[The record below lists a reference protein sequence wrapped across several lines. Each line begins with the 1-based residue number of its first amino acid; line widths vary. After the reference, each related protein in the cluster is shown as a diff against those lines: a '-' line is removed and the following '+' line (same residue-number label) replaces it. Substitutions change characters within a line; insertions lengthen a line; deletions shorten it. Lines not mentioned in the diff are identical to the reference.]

1 MRYTIRHTFNTD
13 ADTFWGK
20 LFFDPA
26 YNETLFNKHLKFNFY
41 KVLELTHSPDGSVH
55 RRVECAPPVEIPAVV
70 KKVIG
75 DSTSYVEDG
84 RFDPRTKK
92 FTVEATPKVGA
103 DRIQS
108 RMTMWVEPR
117 GDKKVERF
125 VEVDSTVKVFGIGKM
140 IEGFI
145 EKETRAS
152 YDSAAAFTNQWIAEK
167 GL

>member
-26 YNETLFNKHLKFNFY
+26 YNETLFTQYLKFKQY
-41 KVLELTHSPDGSVH
+41 KVLELQHNPDGSIH
-55 RRVECAPPVEIPAVV
+55 RRVECAPAIEIPAVV

-84 RFDPRTKK
+84 RFDPKTKK

-108 RMTMWVEPR
+108 KVTMWVEPR
-117 GDKKVERF
+117 GDKKIERV
-125 VEVDSTVKVFGIGKM
+125 VEVESNVKVFGVGKI

-145 EKETRAS
+145 EQQTRAS